1 MTLTLSANGIANILQ
16 MLTGYIIGN
25 WESLA
30 IIICAIVIV
39 IAIAKSL
46 LKIAVMALMVAILCV
61 ILSYLI
67 NGDISAITELIPSLP
82 WNLMIT

>member
-1 MTLTLSANGIANILQ
+1 MTLSLSVSEITNILQ

-25 WESLA
+25 WESLV
-30 IIICAIVIV
+30 IIVCAIAIV

-46 LKIAVMALMVAILCV
+46 LKIAVMALIVAILCI

-67 NGDISAITELIPSLP
+67 NGDISAIAELIPLLP

>member
-1 MTLTLSANGIANILQ
+1 MTLTLSASGIVNILQ
-16 MLTGYIIGN
+16 PLMGYIIGN
-25 WESLA
+25 WESLV
-30 IIICAIVIV
+30 IIICAIAIV

-46 LKIAVMALMVAILCV
+46 LKIAAMALIVAILCV

-82 WNLMIT
+82 WSLMIT